1 MSTFQISL
9 AVMGL
14 LLLGLV
20 FAYNAWTYR
29 RHAPRRAQAV
39 KAKSSFWQRLKGK
52 NKGKAP
58 AQDDAHAPATSVQ
71 RSEPD
76 LLRDPLPSTEAMAMG
91 QDPVLH
97 ARPLTEAPEGS
108 IHPGMGMAEPRAYD
122 DDLLAEPVA
131 SAAPTAAEPLWD
143 DGPGARAPSAA
154 PQAAKVAAAPRSAER
169 LPEQRRVALDALID
183 ALALLQLEQPTA
195 GDIIL
200 QVQPTTRRAGSKPFQ
215 VEGRNSSTG
224 HWEPVRAGQRYVQ
237 LQAGVQLANRM
248 GPLNEIEF
256 SEFVMKVQTFADA
269 LGAAVELP
277 DMLSEVARARELD
290 QFAGQ
295 HDAQLSFMLRPTRA
309 AWSPGYIAQ
318 HASALGFVT
327 TNMPGRLHLPSPQ
340 PGQAPLLILSFDA
353 QAAQAEDLDRTAVY
367 ELYLSLDVPQV
378 AREHQPFACLCHALQ
393 TLGQSM
399 DGALCDPDGNPLP
412 PQMLEQIG
420 QQLNS
425 VYDTLAAHEVAAGSM
440 LACRLFS

>member
-9 AVMGL
+9 AVIGL
-14 LLLGLV
+14 VLLGLV

-29 RHAPRRAQAV
+29 RHAPRRAQV
-39 KAKSSFWQRLKGK
+39 TKEKTGFWHRAKGK
-52 NKGKAP
+52 DKSPTKDKDNA
-58 AQDDAHAPATSVQ
+58 AALEQ

-76 LLRDPLPSTEAMAMG
+76 LLHSGAPVPSTEAMAVDN
-91 QDPVLH
+91 DPVLH
-97 ARPLTEAPEGS
+97 ASPLAESPDATGS
-108 IHPGMGMAEPRAYD
+108 FSAGTTEPRAH
-122 DDLLAEPVA
+122 DLATDPLASPA
-131 SAAPTAAEPLWD
+131 SAAAEPALG
-143 DGPGARAPSAA
+143 DGAAGPAPSAA
-154 PQAAKVAAAPRSAER
+154 PAPATAAPRSAER

-215 VEGRNSSTG
+215 VEGRNSSSG
-224 HWEPVRAGQRYVQ
+224 QWEPVRAGQRYVQ

-256 SEFVMKVQTFADA
+256 SEFAMKVQTFADA
-269 LGAAVELP
+269 LGAALELP

-318 HASALGFVT
+318 QASALGFVA

-367 ELYLSLDVPQV
+367 ELFLSLDVPQV
-378 AREHQPFACLCHALQ
+378 AREHLPFARLCQTLQ
-393 TLGQSM
+393 TLGHGM

-420 QQLNS
+420 QQLDS